1 MQFLESVV
9 LGEETTI
16 HCTCVAAL
24 YSEKA
29 AVRGSLTEEEERKMK
44 KAHKDVLSHYNHQL
58 EQNLNTNARGPRR
71 SIIRMMFY
79 YLHSSRVK
87 ATDMQLLVSDENL
100 REAESCAEYFKRELL
115 NDCPMRDKA
124 LFCSAL
130 GDLFARKGEYE
141 EGLYCY

>member
-16 HCTCVAAL
+16 NRTCVAAL

-29 AVRGSLTEEEERKMK
+29 AVLGITEEEERKMK

-71 SIIRMMFY
+71 SIIRMMFF

-100 REAESCAEYFKRELL
+100 REVESCAEYFRRELL

-141 EGLYCY
+141 EGLYCVT